1 MDKVVYNEGYNDAIE
16 AIKQTLKDAANGN
29 TSQQKQKSR
38 QAGQQGMES
47 NIDVKNNDGELSKQA
62 QDAMDQNGQG
72 GESQMSVSPNDSGQ
86 DGHETLVELQGI
98 VDLGNQ

>member
-29 TSQQKQKSR
+29 TSQQKQKSG

-62 QDAMDQNGQG
+62 QEAMDQNGQG
-72 GESQMSVSPNDSGQ
+72 GESQMSVSPNNGQ
-86 DGHETLVELQGI
+86 EGQGG
-98 VDLGNQ
+98 VRHD